1 MSAQFL
7 APRMRRVRP
16 SPTAAIADRVRI
28 LQQQGIDII
37 SLGLG
42 ELDFATPAAIG
53 QAGIDAINTGETK
66 YTAVGGSLALKAA
79 IINKFAR
86 DNDLNFIPQQ
96 IIAGTGAKQLIFNA
110 LQATLSSGLEAII
123 PAPYWVSYPDMVALA
138 EGEPVI
144 VPTREQDGWK
154 LTPHSLAAAITPRT
168 RWVILNSPSNPTGA
182 LYSCEELQALAEV
195 LLAAPQVL
203 ILADDIYEALR
214 YDGAPFCTLAQVAPA
229 LRERILTVSG
239 LSKGFSMTGWRL
251 GYGAGPTWLISAMT
265 ILQSQST
272 SNPCSLAQAAGVAA
286 LTQPADFLPQWLAIL
301 GKRRDR
307 VMALIDQVDGLS
319 ATTPQA
325 AFYVFA
331 NCSGLIG
338 KSTLEGVRLNDDV
351 TVADYLLTEA
361 HVATLPGTAFGTPG
375 YLRLAYALDDG
386 LLESACQKI
395 ANACGEL
402 RPALLEHSTVR
413 KSVLT

>member
-1 MSAQFL
+1 MSAQFF

-16 SPTAAIADRVRI
+16 SPTAAIADRVRT
-28 LQQQGIDII
+28 LQQQKIDII

-53 QAGIDAINTGETK
+53 QAGIDAIRQGETK
-66 YTAVGGSLALKAA
+66 YTAVGGTAALKAA
-79 IINKFAR
+79 IIDKFTR
-86 DNDLNFIPQQ
+86 DNDLRFTSQE

-138 EGEPVI
+138 DGEPVI
-144 VPTREQDGWK
+144 VATQEQNGWK
-154 LTPHSLAAAITPRT
+154 LTPQSLAAAITPRT
-168 RWVILNSPSNPTGA
+168 RWLILNSPSNPTGA
-182 LYSCEELQALAEV
+182 LYSREELQALAKI
-195 LLAAPQVL
+195 LQAAPQVL

-229 LRERILTVSG
+229 LRERILTVNG

-251 GYGAGPTWLISAMT
+251 GYAAGPAWLISAMT

-286 LTQPADFLPQWLAIL
+286 LTQPADFLPQWQAIL
-301 GKRRDR
+301 VRRRDR
-307 VMALIDQVDGLS
+307 VMAMIDQVDGLS
-319 ATTPQA
+319 ASAPQA
-325 AFYVFA
+325 AFYIFA

-338 KSTLEGVRLNDDV
+338 KSTPAGVQLNDDV
-351 TVADYLLTEA
+351 AVADYLLTEA
-361 HVATLPGTAFGTPG
+361 HVATLPGTAFGAPG
-375 YLRLAYALDDG
+375 YLRLAYALDDA
-386 LLESACQKI
+386 LLDSAYQSI
-395 ANACGEL
+395 ARACGEL
-402 RPALLEHSTVR
+402 R
-413 KSVLT
+413 

>member
-16 SPTAAIADRVRI
+16 SPTAAIADRVRT
-28 LQQQGIDII
+28 LQQQKIDII

-53 QAGIDAINTGETK
+53 QAGIDAIRQGETK
-66 YTAVGGSLALKAA
+66 YTAVGGTAALKAA
-79 IINKFAR
+79 IIDKFTR
-86 DNDLNFIPQQ
+86 DNDLRFTSQE

-138 EGEPVI
+138 DGEPVI
-144 VPTREQDGWK
+144 VATQEQNGWK
-154 LTPHSLAAAITPRT
+154 LTPQSLAAAITPRT
-168 RWVILNSPSNPTGA
+168 RWLILNSPSNPTGA
-182 LYSCEELQALAEV
+182 LYSHEELQALAKI
-195 LLAAPQVL
+195 LQAAPQVL

-229 LRERILTVSG
+229 LRERILTVNG

-251 GYGAGPTWLISAMT
+251 GYAAGPAWLISAMT

-286 LTQPADFLPQWLAIL
+286 LTQPADFLPQWQAIL
-301 GKRRDR
+301 VRRRDR
-307 VMALIDQVDGLS
+307 VMAMIDQVDGLS
-319 ATTPQA
+319 ASAPQA
-325 AFYVFA
+325 AFYIFA

-338 KSTLEGVRLNDDV
+338 KSTPAGVQLNDDV
-351 TVADYLLTEA
+351 AVADYLLTEA
-361 HVATLPGTAFGTPG
+361 HVATLPGTAFGAPG
-375 YLRLAYALDDG
+375 YLRLAYALDDA
-386 LLESACQKI
+386 LLDSACQSI
-395 ANACGEL
+395 ARACGEL
-402 RPALLEHSTVR
+402 R
-413 KSVLT
+413 

>member
-1 MSAQFL
+1 MSAPFL

-16 SPTAAIADRVRI
+16 SPTAAIADRVRA

-53 QAGIDAINTGETK
+53 QAGINAIHQGETK
-66 YTAVGGSLALKAA
+66 YTAVGGTVALKAA
-79 IINKFAR
+79 IMDKFAR
-86 DNDLNFIPQQ
+86 DNDLRFTPQE

-110 LQATLSSGLEAII
+110 LQATLSSGLQAII

-138 EGEPVI
+138 DGEPVI
-144 VPTREQDGWK
+144 VPTSEQNGWK
-154 LTPHSLAAAITPRT
+154 LTPQSLAAAITPHT
-168 RWVILNSPSNPTGA
+168 RWLILNSPSNPTGA
-182 LYSCEELQALAEV
+182 LYSRAELLALAEV

-214 YDGAPFCTLAQVAPA
+214 YDGAPFCTLAQIAPG
-229 LRERILTVSG
+229 LRDRILTVNG

-251 GYGAGPTWLISAMT
+251 GYAAGPAWLISAMT

-286 LTQPADFLPQWLAIL
+286 LNHPADFLPQWLAIL
-301 GKRRDR
+301 TQRRNR
-307 VMALIDQVDGLS
+307 VMALIDEVNGVS
-319 ATTPQA
+319 AATPQA

-338 KSTLEGVRLNDDV
+338 QSTPAGDRLHDDV
-351 TVADYLLTEA
+351 AVADYLLTAA
-361 HVATLPGTAFGTPG
+361 HVATLPGTAFGMPG
-375 YLRLAYALDDG
+375 YLRLAYALDDAQ
-386 LLESACQKI
+386 LELACQSI
-395 ANACGEL
+395 ARACGEL
-402 RPALLEHSTVR
+402 QPPVH
-413 KSVLT
+413 VLMS

>member
-1 MSAQFL
+1 MSAPFL

-16 SPTAAIADRVRI
+16 SPTAAIADRVRA

-53 QAGIDAINTGETK
+53 QAGINAIHQGETK
-66 YTAVGGSLALKAA
+66 YTAVGGTVALKAA
-79 IINKFAR
+79 IMDKFAR
-86 DNDLNFIPQQ
+86 DNDLRFTPQE

-110 LQATLSSGLEAII
+110 LQATLSSGLQAII

-138 EGEPVI
+138 DGEPVI
-144 VPTREQDGWK
+144 VPTSEQDGWK
-154 LTPHSLAAAITPRT
+154 LTPQSLAAAITPHT
-168 RWVILNSPSNPTGA
+168 RWLILNSPSNPTGA
-182 LYSCEELQALAEV
+182 LYSRAELLALAEV

-214 YDGAPFCTLAQVAPA
+214 HDGAPFCTLAQIAPG
-229 LRERILTVSG
+229 LRDRILTVNG
-239 LSKGFSMTGWRL
+239 FSKGFSMTGWRL
-251 GYGAGPTWLISAMT
+251 GYAAGPAWLISAMT

-286 LTQPADFLPQWLAIL
+286 LNQPADFLPQWLAIL
-301 GKRRDR
+301 TQRRNR
-307 VMALIDQVDGLS
+307 VMALIDEVNGVS
-319 ATTPQA
+319 AATPQA

-338 KSTLEGVRLNDDV
+338 QSTLAGDRLHDDV
-351 TVADYLLTEA
+351 AVADYLLTAA
-361 HVATLPGTAFGTPG
+361 HVATLPGTAFGMPG
-375 YLRLAYALDDG
+375 YLRLAYALDDA
-386 LLESACQKI
+386 LLELACQRI
-395 ANACGEL
+395 ARACGEL
-402 RPALLEHSTVR
+402 RPPLSTC
-413 KSVLT
+413 

>member
-53 QAGIDAINTGETK
+53 QAGIDAIHHGETK
-66 YTAVGGSLALKAA
+66 YTAVGGTVALKAA
-79 IINKFAR
+79 IIDKFTR
-86 DNDLNFIPQQ
+86 DNDLHFTSRE

-123 PAPYWVSYPDMVALA
+123 PSPYWVSYPDMVALA
-138 EGEPVI
+138 DGDPVI
-144 VPTREQDGWK
+144 VATQEQDGWK
-154 LTPHSLAAAITPRT
+154 LTPQSLAAAITPRT
-168 RWVILNSPSNPTGA
+168 RWLILNSPSNPTGA

-214 YDGAPFCTLAQVAPA
+214 YDGAPFCTMAQVAPA
-229 LRERILTVSG
+229 LRERILTVNG

-251 GYGAGPTWLISAMT
+251 GYAAGPAWLISAMT

-319 ATTPQA
+319 ATPPQA

-338 KSTLEGVRLNDDV
+338 KSTPEGVRLNDDV
-351 TVADYLLTEA
+351 AVADYLLTEA
-361 HVATLPGTAFGTPG
+361 HVATLAGTAFGTPG
-375 YLRLAYALDDG
+375 YLRLAYALDDA

>member
-16 SPTAAIADRVRI
+16 SPTAAIADRVRT
-28 LQQQGIDII
+28 LQQQKIDII

-53 QAGIDAINTGETK
+53 QAGIDAIRQGETK
-66 YTAVGGSLALKAA
+66 YTAVGGTAALKAA
-79 IINKFAR
+79 IIDKFTR
-86 DNDLNFIPQQ
+86 DNDLRFTSQE

-138 EGEPVI
+138 DGEPVI
-144 VPTREQDGWK
+144 VATQEQNGWK
-154 LTPHSLAAAITPRT
+154 LTPQSLAAAITPRT
-168 RWVILNSPSNPTGA
+168 RWLILNSPSNPTGA
-182 LYSCEELQALAEV
+182 LYSYEELQALAKI
-195 LLAAPQVL
+195 LQAAPQVL

-229 LRERILTVSG
+229 LRERILTVNG

-251 GYGAGPTWLISAMT
+251 GYAAGPAWLISAMT

-286 LTQPADFLPQWLAIL
+286 LTQPADFLPQWQAIL
-301 GKRRDR
+301 VRRRDR
-307 VMALIDQVDGLS
+307 VMAMIDQVDGLS
-319 ATTPQA
+319 ASAPQA
-325 AFYVFA
+325 AFYIFA

-338 KSTLEGVRLNDDV
+338 KSTPAGVQLNDDV
-351 TVADYLLTEA
+351 AVADYLLTEA
-361 HVATLPGTAFGTPG
+361 HVATLPGTAFGAPG
-375 YLRLAYALDDG
+375 YLRLAYALDDA
-386 LLESACQKI
+386 LLDSACQSI
-395 ANACGEL
+395 ARACGEL
-402 RPALLEHSTVR
+402 R
-413 KSVLT
+413 

>member
-16 SPTAAIADRVRI
+16 SPTAAIADRVRT
-28 LQQQGIDII
+28 LQQQKIDII

-53 QAGIDAINTGETK
+53 QAGIDAIRQGETK
-66 YTAVGGSLALKAA
+66 YTAVGGTAALKAA
-79 IINKFAR
+79 IIDKFTR
-86 DNDLNFIPQQ
+86 DNDLRFTSQE

-138 EGEPVI
+138 DGESVI
-144 VPTREQDGWK
+144 VATQEQNGWK
-154 LTPHSLAAAITPRT
+154 LTPQSLAAAITPRT
-168 RWVILNSPSNPTGA
+168 RWLILNSPSNPTGA
-182 LYSCEELQALAEV
+182 LYSREELQALAKI
-195 LLAAPQVL
+195 LQAAPQVL

-229 LRERILTVSG
+229 LRERILTVNG

-251 GYGAGPTWLISAMT
+251 GYAAGPAWLISAMT

-286 LTQPADFLPQWLAIL
+286 LTQPADFLPQWQAIL
-301 GKRRDR
+301 VRRRDQ
-307 VMALIDQVDGLS
+307 VMAMIDQVDGLS
-319 ATTPQA
+319 ASAPQA
-325 AFYVFA
+325 AFYIFA

-338 KSTLEGVRLNDDV
+338 KSTPAGVQLNDDV
-351 TVADYLLTEA
+351 AVADYLLTEA
-361 HVATLPGTAFGTPG
+361 HVATLPGTAFGAPG
-375 YLRLAYALDDG
+375 YLRLAYALDDA
-386 LLESACQKI
+386 LLDSACQSI
-395 ANACGEL
+395 ARACGEL
-402 RPALLEHSTVR
+402 R
-413 KSVLT
+413 

>member
-16 SPTAAIADRVRI
+16 SPTAAIADRVRT
-28 LQQQGIDII
+28 LQQQKIDII

-53 QAGIDAINTGETK
+53 QAGIDAIRQGETK
-66 YTAVGGSLALKAA
+66 YTAVGGTAALKAA
-79 IINKFAR
+79 IIDKFTR
-86 DNDLNFIPQQ
+86 DNDLRFTSQE

-138 EGEPVI
+138 DGEPVI
-144 VPTREQDGWK
+144 VATQEQNGWK
-154 LTPHSLAAAITPRT
+154 LTPQSLAAAITPRT
-168 RWVILNSPSNPTGA
+168 RWLILNSPSNPTGA
-182 LYSCEELQALAEV
+182 LYSREELQALAKI
-195 LLAAPQVL
+195 LQAAPQVL

-229 LRERILTVSG
+229 LRERILTVNG

-251 GYGAGPTWLISAMT
+251 GYAAGPAWLISAMT

-286 LTQPADFLPQWLAIL
+286 LTQPADFLPQWQAIL
-301 GKRRDR
+301 VRRRDR
-307 VMALIDQVDGLS
+307 VMAMIDQVDGLS
-319 ATTPQA
+319 ASAPQA
-325 AFYVFA
+325 AFYIFA

-338 KSTLEGVRLNDDV
+338 KSTPAGVQLNDDV
-351 TVADYLLTEA
+351 AVADYLLTEA
-361 HVATLPGTAFGTPG
+361 HVATLPGTAFGAPG
-375 YLRLAYALDDG
+375 YLRLAYALDDA
-386 LLESACQKI
+386 LLDSACQSI
-395 ANACGEL
+395 ARACGEL
-402 RPALLEHSTVR
+402 R
-413 KSVLT
+413 

>member
-1 MSAQFL
+1 MSAPFL

-16 SPTAAIADRVRI
+16 SPTAAIADRVRA

-53 QAGIDAINTGETK
+53 QAGINAIHQGETK
-66 YTAVGGSLALKAA
+66 YTAVGGTVALKAA
-79 IINKFAR
+79 IMDKFAR
-86 DNDLNFIPQQ
+86 DNDLRFTPQE

-110 LQATLSSGLEAII
+110 LQATLSSGLQAII

-138 EGEPVI
+138 DGEPVI
-144 VPTREQDGWK
+144 VPTSEQDGWK
-154 LTPHSLAAAITPRT
+154 LTPQSLAAAITPHT
-168 RWVILNSPSNPTGA
+168 RWLILNSPSNPTGA
-182 LYSCEELQALAEV
+182 LYSRAELLALAEV

-214 YDGAPFCTLAQVAPA
+214 YDGAPFCTLAQIAPG
-229 LRERILTVSG
+229 LRDRILTVNG

-251 GYGAGPTWLISAMT
+251 GYAAGPAWLISAMT

-286 LTQPADFLPQWLAIL
+286 LNQPADFLPQWLAIL
-301 GKRRDR
+301 TQRRNR
-307 VMALIDQVDGLS
+307 VMALIDEVNGVS
-319 ATTPQA
+319 AATPQA

-338 KSTLEGVRLNDDV
+338 QSTPAGDRLHDDV
-351 TVADYLLTEA
+351 AVADYLLTAA
-361 HVATLPGTAFGTPG
+361 HVATLPGTAFGMPG
-375 YLRLAYALDDG
+375 YLRLAYALDDAQ
-386 LLESACQKI
+386 LELACQSI
-395 ANACGEL
+395 ARACGEL
-402 RPALLEHSTVR
+402 R
-413 KSVLT
+413 

>member
-16 SPTAAIADRVRI
+16 SPTAAIADRVRT
-28 LQQQGIDII
+28 LQQQKIDII

-53 QAGIDAINTGETK
+53 QAGIDAIRQGETK
-66 YTAVGGSLALKAA
+66 YTAVGGTAALKAA
-79 IINKFAR
+79 IIDKFTR
-86 DNDLNFIPQQ
+86 DNDLRFTSQE

-138 EGEPVI
+138 DGESVI
-144 VPTREQDGWK
+144 VATQEQNGWK
-154 LTPHSLAAAITPRT
+154 LTPQSLAAAITPRT
-168 RWVILNSPSNPTGA
+168 RWLILNSPSNPTGA
-182 LYSCEELQALAEV
+182 LYSREELQALAKI
-195 LLAAPQVL
+195 LQAAPQVL

-229 LRERILTVSG
+229 LRERILTVNG

-251 GYGAGPTWLISAMT
+251 GYAAGPAWLISAMT

-286 LTQPADFLPQWLAIL
+286 LTQPADFLPQWQAIL
-301 GKRRDR
+301 VRRRDR
-307 VMALIDQVDGLS
+307 VMAMIDQVDGLS
-319 ATTPQA
+319 ASAPQA
-325 AFYVFA
+325 AFYIFA

-338 KSTLEGVRLNDDV
+338 KSTPAGVQLNDDV
-351 TVADYLLTEA
+351 AVADYLLTEA
-361 HVATLPGTAFGTPG
+361 HVATLPGTAFGAPG
-375 YLRLAYALDDG
+375 YLRLAYALDDA
-386 LLESACQKI
+386 LLDSACQSI
-395 ANACGEL
+395 ARACGEL
-402 RPALLEHSTVR
+402 R
-413 KSVLT
+413 

>member
-16 SPTAAIADRVRI
+16 SPTAAIADRVRT
-28 LQQQGIDII
+28 LQQQKIDII

-53 QAGIDAINTGETK
+53 QAGIDAIRQGETK
-66 YTAVGGSLALKAA
+66 YTAVGGTAALKAA
-79 IINKFAR
+79 IIDKFTR
-86 DNDLNFIPQQ
+86 DNDLRFTSQE

-138 EGEPVI
+138 DGEPVI
-144 VPTREQDGWK
+144 VATEEQNGWK
-154 LTPHSLAAAITPRT
+154 LTPQSLAAAITPRT
-168 RWVILNSPSNPTGA
+168 RWLILNSPSNPTGA
-182 LYSCEELQALAEV
+182 LYSYEELQALAKI
-195 LLAAPQVL
+195 LQAAPQVL

-229 LRERILTVSG
+229 LRERILTVNG

-251 GYGAGPTWLISAMT
+251 GYAAGPAWLISAMT

-286 LTQPADFLPQWLAIL
+286 LTQPADFLPQWQAIL
-301 GKRRDR
+301 VRRRDR
-307 VMALIDQVDGLS
+307 VMAMIDQVDGLS
-319 ATTPQA
+319 ASAPLA
-325 AFYVFA
+325 AFYIFA

-338 KSTLEGVRLNDDV
+338 KSTPAGVQLNDDV
-351 TVADYLLTEA
+351 AVADYLLTEA
-361 HVATLPGTAFGTPG
+361 HVATLPGTAFGAPG
-375 YLRLAYALDDG
+375 YLRLAYALDDA
-386 LLESACQKI
+386 LLDSACQSI
-395 ANACGEL
+395 ARACGEL
-402 RPALLEHSTVR
+402 R
-413 KSVLT
+413 

>member
-16 SPTAAIADRVRI
+16 SPTAAIADRVRT
-28 LQQQGIDII
+28 LQQQKIDII

-53 QAGIDAINTGETK
+53 QAGIDAIRQGETK
-66 YTAVGGSLALKAA
+66 YTAVGGTAALKAA
-79 IINKFAR
+79 IIDKFTR
-86 DNDLNFIPQQ
+86 DNDLRFTSQE

-138 EGEPVI
+138 DGEPVI
-144 VPTREQDGWK
+144 VATQEQNGWK
-154 LTPHSLAAAITPRT
+154 LTPQSLAAAITPRT
-168 RWVILNSPSNPTGA
+168 RWLILNSPSNPTGA
-182 LYSCEELQALAEV
+182 LYSREELQGLAKI
-195 LLAAPQVL
+195 LQAAPQVL

-229 LRERILTVSG
+229 LRERILTVNG

-251 GYGAGPTWLISAMT
+251 GYAAGPAWLISAMT

-286 LTQPADFLPQWLAIL
+286 LTQPADFLPQWQAIL
-301 GKRRDR
+301 VRRRDR
-307 VMALIDQVDGLS
+307 VMAMIDQVDGLS
-319 ATTPQA
+319 ASAPQA
-325 AFYVFA
+325 AFYIFA

-338 KSTLEGVRLNDDV
+338 KSTPAGVQLNDDV
-351 TVADYLLTEA
+351 AVADYLLTEA
-361 HVATLPGTAFGTPG
+361 HVATLPGTAFGAPG
-375 YLRLAYALDDG
+375 YLRLAYALDDA
-386 LLESACQKI
+386 LLDSACQSI
-395 ANACGEL
+395 ARACGEL
-402 RPALLEHSTVR
+402 R
-413 KSVLT
+413 

>member
-1 MSAQFL
+1 MSAPFL

-16 SPTAAIADRVRI
+16 SPTAAIADRVRA

-53 QAGIDAINTGETK
+53 QAGINAIHQGETK
-66 YTAVGGSLALKAA
+66 YTAVGGTVALKAA
-79 IINKFAR
+79 IMDKFAR
-86 DNDLNFIPQQ
+86 DNDLRFTPQE

-110 LQATLSSGLEAII
+110 LQATLSSGLQAII

-138 EGEPVI
+138 DGEPVI
-144 VPTREQDGWK
+144 VPTSEQDGWK
-154 LTPHSLAAAITPRT
+154 LTPQSLAAAITPHT
-168 RWVILNSPSNPTGA
+168 RWLILNSPSNPTGA
-182 LYSCEELQALAEV
+182 LYSRAELLALAEV

-214 YDGAPFCTLAQVAPA
+214 YDGAPFCTLAQIAPG
-229 LRERILTVSG
+229 LRDRILTVNG

-251 GYGAGPTWLISAMT
+251 GYAAGPAWLISAMT

-286 LTQPADFLPQWLAIL
+286 LNQPADFLPQWLAIL
-301 GKRRDR
+301 TQRRNR
-307 VMALIDQVDGLS
+307 VMALIDEVNGVS
-319 ATTPQA
+319 AATPQA

-338 KSTLEGVRLNDDV
+338 QSTPAGDRLHDDV
-351 TVADYLLTEA
+351 AVADYLLTAA
-361 HVATLPGTAFGTPG
+361 HVATLPGTAFGMPG
-375 YLRLAYALDDG
+375 YLRLAYALDDA
-386 LLESACQKI
+386 LLELACQSI
-395 ANACGEL
+395 ARACGEL
-402 RPALLEHSTVR
+402 R
-413 KSVLT
+413 